1 MLAARRLSHCRKSGS
16 AVREETMV
24 ARLKRACMFASL
36 AALLLGAPS
45 ARAAAALDSADFL
58 AACVADPVVMDE
70 PGLNEGSSVTPQVYC
85 ECVAGK
91 FAEGKFSQT
100 DVDMLAKMHR
110 DEITDEDA
118 ESYPTLGDLLQANEA
133 MQDDCKASL
142 GMPVSEDD
150 GEEEGPP
157 LDTEEIPEDE

>member
-1 MLAARRLSHCRKSGS
+1 
-16 AVREETMV
+16 MV

-45 ARAAAALDSADFL
+45 VRAAGALDSADFL

-70 PGLNEGSSVTPQVYC
+70 PGLNEGSSVTPQIYC
-85 ECVAGK
+85 ACVAGK

-142 GMPVSEDD
+142 GMPSSEDD

>member
-1 MLAARRLSHCRKSGS
+1 
-16 AVREETMV
+16 MV
-24 ARLKRACMFASL
+24 ARLKRACMLASL
-36 AALLLGAPS
+36 AALLSGAAPS
-45 ARAAAALDSADFL
+45 AEAAALDTADFL

-70 PGLNEGSSVTPQVYC
+70 PGLEEGGSVTPQIYC

-91 FAEGKFSQT
+91 FAEGKFSQS

-118 ESYPTLGDLLQANEA
+118 ESYATLGDLLQANEA

-142 GMPVSEDD
+142 GIPSSEDD

-157 LDTEEIPEDE
+157 LDMEDIPEDE